1 MSRLFLLFPTKRRQD
16 PDQFYYSKQKTSR
29 STFLLISRDQTV
41 VMFIN
46 LEGLPEGLQMG
57 WKPPPSCLQNT
68 ADHRD
73 R

>member
-29 STFLLISRDQTV
+29 STFLLISRDQIV

-46 LEGLPEGLQMG
+46 LEGLQMR

-68 ADHRD
+68 ADHHD